1 MAAIAARALAA
12 VGALPRVRL
21 RLRPPQRLRGRCRAL
36 AAAAAGDGAI
46 DDDGPFAPEM
56 EGVGA
61 HAQRVRVCDTFLE
74 PSLAS
79 SLRATFDARHADPR
93 SLGAERFV
101 WDYWHMP
108 GQYRQLR
115 TPAQDY
121 FSR

>member
-36 AAAAAGDGAI
+36 AAATAGAI